1 MAVDVKQYMYSK
13 GTDPVMDKELAA
25 ARSYGKVK
33 PGQQHIFWK
42 SGLRWYA
49 VPVPE
54 IQRIFRRLEPVIRKL
69 CCGGKSYY
77 IERLV
82 MVLQNGEEL
91 VVHIGDDIPKDAEAL
106 LAALKAQHPDL
117 QYGKV

>member
-13 GTDPVMDKELAA
+13 GTDTLLDKDFAEAKA
-25 ARSYGKVK
+25 YGKVR
-33 PGQQHIFWK
+33 PGQQTIFWK

-49 VPVPE
+49 LPVTD
-54 IQRIFRRLEPVIRKL
+54 IQRIYRRREPVIRKL

-77 IERLV
+77 IEYLV
-82 MVLQNGEEL
+82 MVLKNGQEL

-106 LAALKAQHPDL
+106 LAALKEQHPHL